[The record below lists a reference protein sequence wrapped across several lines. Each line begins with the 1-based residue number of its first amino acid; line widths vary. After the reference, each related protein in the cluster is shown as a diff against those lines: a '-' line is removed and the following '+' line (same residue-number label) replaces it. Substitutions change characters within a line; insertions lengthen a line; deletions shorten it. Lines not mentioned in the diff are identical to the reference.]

1 MTELERQVAL
11 LKSRGLMVPT
21 TDPRT
26 SKRPAEE
33 SSPEPSSK
41 KTKHTTEIASKRQL
55 HAHSILQREFLLQK
69 AELQRTKQEL
79 AAEKAKSAYSSN
91 QIKLLCGQ
99 CCRLTDRYHAA
110 LASHASL
117 QATYRDQ
124 ASELRAHKGALDIA
138 NEELEESRK
147 DADTYREAMLKR
159 DEDYELAKKQLEEAK
174 EDKVLQW
181 RMLTS
186 RLQSLGKG
194 HEMGRAVY
202 DMLLVQVERQC
213 GEDRIV
219 LESVKE
225 ALKDAFGGL
234 FERE

>member
-41 KTKHTTEIASKRQL
+41 KTKHTTEIAS
-55 HAHSILQREFLLQK
+55 REFLLQK

>member
-11 LKSRGLMVPT
+11 LESRGLMVPT

-41 KTKHTTEIASKRQL
+41 KTKHTTEIAS
-55 HAHSILQREFLLQK
+55 REFLLQK

>member
-1 MTELERQVAL
+1 MTGLERQVAL

-41 KTKHTTEIASKRQL
+41 KTKHTTEIAS
-55 HAHSILQREFLLQK
+55 REFLLQK